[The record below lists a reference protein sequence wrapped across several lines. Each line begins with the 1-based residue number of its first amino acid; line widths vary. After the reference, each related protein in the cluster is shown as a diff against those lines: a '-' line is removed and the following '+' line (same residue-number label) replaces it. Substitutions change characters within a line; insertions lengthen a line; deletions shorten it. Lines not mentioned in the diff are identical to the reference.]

1 MCNWQLKIKP
11 TNPLIILF
19 HNVHN
24 DKEAIKLN
32 PKRIR
37 MFQVREF
44 SVITSEY
51 YNNGLWNQMKVKIEG
66 NNDEW
71 RTDEMSGLD
80 QRS

>member
-1 MCNWQLKIKP
+1 
-11 TNPLIILF
+11 
-19 HNVHN
+19 
-24 DKEAIKLN
+24 
-32 PKRIR
+32 